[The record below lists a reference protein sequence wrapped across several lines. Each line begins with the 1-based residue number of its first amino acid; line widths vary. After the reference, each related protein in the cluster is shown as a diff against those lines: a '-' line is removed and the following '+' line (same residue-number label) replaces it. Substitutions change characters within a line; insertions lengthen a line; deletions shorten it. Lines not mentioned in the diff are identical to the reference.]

1 MMSELIAI
9 CTDCGDEFAAMD
21 GWLDRC
27 AVCCAVRDDH
37 LSGLHTSY
45 ATGCTDC
52 DRVDETGRSGAH
64 AA

>member
-1 MMSELIAI
+1 MTELVAI
-9 CTDCGDEFAAMD
+9 CIDCGDEFDAID

-37 LSGLHTSY
+37 LSGLHTSS
-45 ATGCTDC
+45 ALGCVGCESAD
-52 DRVDETGRSGAH
+52 DAPRAGSH